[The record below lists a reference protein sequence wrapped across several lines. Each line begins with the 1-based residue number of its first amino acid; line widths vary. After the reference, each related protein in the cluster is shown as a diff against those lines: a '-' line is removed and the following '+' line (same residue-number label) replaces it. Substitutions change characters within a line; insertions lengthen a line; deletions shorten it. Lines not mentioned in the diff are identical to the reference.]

1 MICLYM
7 MLFQQKL
14 KKKEANGFINK
25 YIHRNKDT

>member
-1 MICLYM
+1 MFIYDVIST
-7 MLFQQKL
+7 KT

>member
-1 MICLYM
+1 MFIYDVIST
-7 MLFQQKL
+7 KTK